1 MERNYASEDL
11 DRKHRVLWR
20 NFVNLSAAATWSTR
34 PGADLGGMLKNS
46 TLWESQQRIL
56 SRLMVDLLLKG
67 YLLSGEW
74 RLVGL
79 K

>member
-1 MERNYASEDL
+1 MERNYTSEDL
-11 DRKHRVLWR
+11 DKKHRVLWR
-20 NFVNLSAAATWSTR
+20 NFVNLSATGTWSSR
-34 PGADLGGMLKNS
+34 PGTDLGGMLKNL
-46 TLWESQQRIL
+46 TLWGNHQRIL

-74 RLVGL
+74 SLVGL